1 MVGKS
6 NKILYAVDEN
16 PPLWLTLLM
25 GLQHVLLIYSS
36 IVFLP
41 VIIGKAAGAPL
52 DHILFASFA
61 AGVASGLV
69 TLIQVLRLGAIGTG
83 YTLFMG
89 SSAAY
94 LAGSIAT
101 LKAGGFPLL
110 ATLSILVAPVEFLM
124 AYFLRFL
131 RHIITP
137 VVGGVILLLVVL
149 SLVPLSL
156 HEWTGEKGQAFY
168 GSWENFLAGLITLCV
183 LLGLS
188 LFGNKNQRVWSP
200 ILGLAAGLAAAW
212 SFGLFQA
219 PKATMDFPW
228 LGSFRGTWPGLTL
241 DLSLEHLPVLGAMA
255 LLTMINGVQAIGNS
269 MAIQQIAHRRPRP
282 IDYGVVQ
289 GTMYA
294 DALGNVF
301 SGIMGTVPNETY
313 SENIS
318 VQKVTGVASRSV
330 GVCGALLLIA
340 LPFSPKISLFLV
352 NLPTPVFGGFLMG
365 LAAMMLPTGLELVF
379 AHGINHRTGLLVGVS
394 VCIGLVAESGKFFT
408 DLFPVSL
415 GVFLNNGVAAGGLV
429 VIILSLL
436 FRLTESRGY
445 SAKVPSGPENLPFLA
460 EHVQK
465 AGEILDLAAEQTM
478 RLELA
483 CEEIFL
489 HIARTGG
496 DITMGLRIK
505 TVEEELLVEIIYGR
519 GLGDLAQI
527 KMPGNLLAVPEADLD
542 NLGLA
547 LLHQLVHDFHQ
558 AVISGITYIWFR
570 ME

>member
-1 MVGKS
+1 MAEKS
-6 NKILYAVDEN
+6 NNILYDVNEK
-16 PPLWLTLLM
+16 PPLWLTLVM

-41 VIIGKAAGAPL
+41 VIIGRAAGAPL

-69 TLIQVLRLGAIGTG
+69 TLIQVLRIGPIGTG

-94 LAGSIAT
+94 LAGSIGT

-110 ATLSILVAPVEFLM
+110 ATLSILVAPIEFLM
-124 AYFLRFL
+124 AYFLRHL

-156 HEWTGEKGQAFY
+156 QEWMGEQGEVFY
-168 GSWENFLAGLITLCV
+168 ASWQNFLTGLITLCV

-200 ILGLAAGLAAAW
+200 ILGMTSGLAAAW
-212 SFGLFQA
+212 AFGLFNA
-219 PKATMDFPW
+219 PKAEMDLPW
-228 LGSFRGTWPGLTL
+228 LGSFKGIWPGLTL
-241 DLSLEHLPVLGAMA
+241 DLGMEHLPVLGAMA
-255 LLTMINGVQAIGNS
+255 VLTMINGVQAIGNS
-269 MAIQQIAHRRPRP
+269 MAVQQIAHRRPRP
-282 IDYGVVQ
+282 IDYDVVQ

-294 DALGNVF
+294 DALGNIF
-301 SGIMGTVPNETY
+301 SGLLGTVPNETY

-379 AHGINHRTGLLVGVS
+379 SHGINHRTGLLVGVS
-394 VCIGLVAESGKFFT
+394 VCIGLVAESGKFFPE
-408 DLFPVSL
+408 LFPLSL
-415 GVFLNNGVAAGGLV
+415 GVFLDNGVAAGGLAA
-429 VIILSLL
+429 IILSLL
-436 FRLTESRGY
+436 FRLTENRGY
-445 SAKVPSGPENLPFLA
+445 AIRVPAGLENLPHLA
-460 EHVQK
+460 EHIQK
-465 AGEILDLAAEQTM
+465 AGEALDLSADQVL

-483 CEEIFL
+483 CEEVFL
-489 HIARTGG
+489 HIAKTGG
-496 DITMGLRIK
+496 ENSLALRIK
-505 TVEEELLVEIIYGR
+505 LVDEDLVVEIIYGQN
-519 GLGDLAQI
+519 LGDLSAI
-527 KMPGNLLAVPEADLD
+527 RMPTNLLAAKEPELD
-542 NLGLA
+542 SLGLA
-547 LLHQLVHDFHQ
+547 LLHQVVHDFHQ
-558 AVISGITYIWFR
+558 VVISGITYLWFKVR
-570 ME
+570 

>member
-1 MVGKS
+1 MVGRS
-6 NKILYAVDEN
+6 NKILYEVNEK

-505 TVEEELLVEIIYGR
+505 NVEEELLVEIIYGR

>member
-1 MVGKS
+1 MAEKS
-6 NKILYAVDEN
+6 KKILYDVDEK
-16 PPLWLTLLM
+16 PPLWLILVM

-41 VIIGKAAGAPL
+41 VIIGRAAGAPL

-69 TLIQVLRLGAIGTG
+69 TLIQVLRIGPIGTG

-110 ATLSILVAPVEFLM
+110 ATLSILVAPIEYLM
-124 AYFLRFL
+124 AYFLRHL

-156 HEWTGEKGQAFY
+156 QEWVGEQGQAFHA
-168 GSWENFLAGLITLCV
+168 SWQNFLAGLITLCI

-200 ILGLAAGLAAAW
+200 ILGLTSGLAAAW
-212 SFGLFQA
+212 AFGLFNA
-219 PKATMDFPW
+219 PKTAMDFPW
-228 LGSFRGTWPGLTL
+228 LGSFKGTWPGLTL
-241 DLSLEHLPVLGAMA
+241 DLGMQHLPVLGALA
-255 LLTMINGVQAIGNS
+255 VLTMINGVQAIGNS
-269 MAIQQIAHRRPRP
+269 MAVQQIAHRRPRP
-282 IDYGVVQ
+282 IDYDIVQ

-294 DALGNVF
+294 DSLGNIF
-301 SGIMGTVPNETY
+301 SGLLGTVPNETY

-318 VQKVTGVASRSV
+318 IQKVTGVASRSV

-394 VCIGLVAESGKFFT
+394 VCIGLVAESGKFFP
-408 DLFPVSL
+408 DLFPISL
-415 GVFLNNGVAAGGLV
+415 GVFLNNGVAAGGLAA
-429 VIILSLL
+429 IILSLL
-436 FRLTESRGY
+436 FRLTENRGY
-445 SAKVPSGPENLPFLA
+445 AIRVPAGLENLPHLA
-460 EHVQK
+460 EHIQK
-465 AGEILDLAAEQTM
+465 AGEALDLSPDQVLH
-478 RLELA
+478 LELA

-496 DITMGLRIK
+496 ETSLALRIK
-505 TVEEELLVEIIYGR
+505 LVEEDLVVEIIYGQN
-519 GLGDLAQI
+519 LGDLAGI
-527 KMPGNLLAVPEADLD
+527 RMPANLLAAKEPELD
-542 NLGLA
+542 SLGLA
-547 LLHQLVHDFHQ
+547 LLHQVVHDFHQ
-558 AVISGITYIWFR
+558 VVISGITYVWFKVT
-570 ME
+570 

>member
-1 MVGKS
+1 
-6 NKILYAVDEN
+6 
-16 PPLWLTLLM
+16 
-25 GLQHVLLIYSS
+25 
-36 IVFLP
+36 
-41 VIIGKAAGAPL
+41 
-52 DHILFASFA
+52 
-61 AGVASGLV
+61 
-69 TLIQVLRLGAIGTG
+69 
-83 YTLFMG
+83 MG

-101 LKAGGFPLL
+101 LQAGGFPLL

-156 HEWTGEKGQAFY
+156 HEWTGEQGQAFY
-168 GSWENFLAGLITLCV
+168 GTWQNFLAGLITLCV

-188 LFGNKNQRVWSP
+188 LFGNKSQRVWSP
-200 ILGLAAGLAAAW
+200 ILGLVAGLSAAW
-212 SFGLFQA
+212 AFGLFNA
-219 PKATMDFPW
+219 PKAEMDFPW
-228 LGSFRGTWPGLTL
+228 LGSFRGVWPGLTL
-241 DLSLEHLPVLGAMA
+241 DLRLEHLPVIGAMT

-294 DALGNVF
+294 DALGNIF
-301 SGIMGTVPNETY
+301 SGLLGTVPNETY

-318 VQKVTGVASRSV
+318 VQKVTGVASRTV
-330 GVCGALLLIA
+330 GVCGAVLLIA

-379 AHGINHRTGLLVGVS
+379 SHGINHRTGLLVGVS
-394 VCIGLVAESGKFFT
+394 VCIGLVAESGKFFP
-408 DLFPVSL
+408 DLFPISW

-429 VIILSLL
+429 VILLSLL
-436 FRLTESRGY
+436 FRLTECRGY
-445 SAKVPSGPENLPFLA
+445 SAKVPAGSENLPLLA
-460 EHVQK
+460 QHVKQ
-465 AGEILDLAAEQTM
+465 AAETLDLTAEQAL

-489 HIARTGG
+489 HIARANGENTL
-496 DITMGLRIK
+496 GLRIK

-519 GLGDLAQI
+519 NLGDLAQI
-527 KMPGNLLAVPEADLD
+527 KMPANLLAAPDSALD

-547 LLHQLVHDFHQ
+547 LLHQVVHDFHQ
-558 AVISGITYIWFR
+558 AVISGITYIWFKV
-570 ME
+570 E

>member
-1 MVGKS
+1 MAEMS
-6 NKILYAVDEN
+6 NKILYDVDEK
-16 PPLWLTLLM
+16 PPLWLVLVM

-41 VIIGKAAGAPL
+41 VIIGRAAGAPL

-69 TLIQVLRLGAIGTG
+69 TLIQVLRIGPIGAG

-101 LKAGGFPLL
+101 LKSGGFPLL
-110 ATLSILVAPVEFLM
+110 ATLSILVAPIEFLM
-124 AYFLRFL
+124 AYFLRHL

-137 VVGGVILLLVVL
+137 AVGGVILLLVVL

-156 HEWTGEKGQAFY
+156 QEWMGEPGQAFHA
-168 GSWENFLAGLITLCV
+168 SWENFLAGLITLCV

-188 LFGNKNQRVWSP
+188 LFGNKKQRVWSP
-200 ILGLAAGLAAAW
+200 ILGLTSGLAAAW
-212 SFGLFQA
+212 AFGLFNV
-219 PKATMDFPW
+219 PKAGMDFPW

-241 DLSLEHLPVLGAMA
+241 GLGMEQLPVLGAMA

-269 MAIQQIAHRRPRP
+269 MAVQQIAHRRPRP
-282 IDYGVVQ
+282 IDYGIVQ

-294 DALGNVF
+294 DSLGNIF
-301 SGIMGTVPNETY
+301 SGLLGTVPNETY

-394 VCIGLVAESGKFFT
+394 VCIGLVAESGKFFPE
-408 DLFPVSL
+408 LFPIAL
-415 GVFLNNGVAAGGLV
+415 GVFLNNGVAAGGLAT
-429 VIILSLL
+429 IILSLL
-436 FRLTESRGY
+436 FRLTENRGY
-445 SAKVPSGPENLPFLA
+445 AIRVPAGLENLPQLA
-460 EHVQK
+460 EQIQI
-465 AGEILDLAAEQTM
+465 AGEALDLSADQVL

-496 DITMGLRIK
+496 ENSLALRIK
-505 TVEEELLVEIIYGR
+505 LVEEELVVEIIYGQN
-519 GLGDLAQI
+519 LGDLAGI
-527 KMPGNLLAVPEADLD
+527 RMPANLLAAKEPELD
-542 NLGLA
+542 TLGLA
-547 LLHQLVHDFHQ
+547 LLHQVVHDFHQ
-558 AVISGITYIWFR
+558 VVISGITYIWFKVK
-570 ME
+570 

>member
-1 MVGKS
+1 MAEKS
-6 NKILYAVDEN
+6 NKILYDVDEK
-16 PPLWLTLLM
+16 PPLWLILVM

-41 VIIGKAAGAPL
+41 VIIGRAAGAPL

-69 TLIQVLRLGAIGTG
+69 TLIQVLRIGPIGTG

-110 ATLSILVAPVEFLM
+110 ATLSILVAPIEFLM
-124 AYFLRFL
+124 AYFLRHL

-156 HEWTGEKGQAFY
+156 QEWVGEQGQAFHA
-168 GSWENFLAGLITLCV
+168 SWQNFLAGLITLCV

-200 ILGLAAGLAAAW
+200 ILGLTSGLAAAW
-212 SFGLFQA
+212 AFGLFNA
-219 PKATMDFPW
+219 PKAEMDFPW
-228 LGSFRGTWPGLTL
+228 LGSFKGTWPGLTL
-241 DLSLEHLPVLGAMA
+241 DLGMEHLPVLGALA
-255 LLTMINGVQAIGNS
+255 VLTMINGVQAIGNS
-269 MAIQQIAHRRPRP
+269 MAVQQIAHRRPRP
-282 IDYGVVQ
+282 IDYDIVQ

-294 DALGNVF
+294 DSLGNIF
-301 SGIMGTVPNETY
+301 SGLLGTVPNETY

-318 VQKVTGVASRSV
+318 IQKVTGVASRSV

-394 VCIGLVAESGKFFT
+394 VCIGLVAESGKFFP
-408 DLFPVSL
+408 DLFPISL
-415 GVFLNNGVAAGGLV
+415 GVFLNNGVAAGGLAA
-429 VIILSLL
+429 IILSLL
-436 FRLTESRGY
+436 FRLTENRGY
-445 SAKVPSGPENLPFLA
+445 AIRVPAGLENLPHLA
-460 EHVQK
+460 EHIQK
-465 AGEILDLAAEQTM
+465 AGEALDLSPDQVLH
-478 RLELA
+478 LELA

-496 DITMGLRIK
+496 ENSLALRIK
-505 TVEEELLVEIIYGR
+505 LVEEDLVVEIIYGQN
-519 GLGDLAQI
+519 LGDLADI
-527 KMPGNLLAVPEADLD
+527 RMPANLLAAKEPELD
-542 NLGLA
+542 SLGLA
-547 LLHQLVHDFHQ
+547 LLHQVVHDFHQ
-558 AVISGITYIWFR
+558 VVISGITYVWFKVT
-570 ME
+570 